1 MGSILDLLD
10 DEEVR
15 AEVEQG
21 WLEGKEYEPDVI

>member
-15 AEVEQG
+15 EEVIIRQ
-21 WLEGKEYEPDVI
+21 LEGKEYEPDVI